1 MSLSKPILFCTSL
14 CMSLAATAQVTMTI
28 DAQKRAAA
36 ISEHQ
41 YGLFFEE
48 INHAGDGGLY
58 AELIRNRSFED
69 NNTTPECWS
78 AIQQNGQNVILS
90 LNTSQVMNKA
100 QQTCLQLSVSG
111 ASATQKAGVCNTG
124 FWGMHFET
132 DSTYTLRVW
141 VKASTNFNG
150 KIYGQLQQNDGAAV
164 SEEVKLEGSLKS
176 NSWTLLTARIK
187 ANASCEK
194 GRFALLTSCDGS
206 MLIDVV
212 SLMPYTWKGRKN
224 GLRPDLA
231 QLLDDTKPTFLR
243 FPGGCYV
250 EGQGAL
256 ENSFQWKN
264 TLGPIE
270 ERPGHWNHNWHYRS
284 SDGLGYDEYLQ
295 MCEVLNAAPMFVVN
309 VGLGHG
315 FTVPFEQVD
324 TLVQNT
330 LDAIE
335 YANGDESTEWGRRRI
350 ANGHEKPYGLKFI
363 EVGNE
368 NGQPEAREEY
378 SRRYAKF
385 YEAIHAKYP
394 EIVII
399 GNVEAWGTD
408 NPEWVLDS
416 PVDLVDEHYYRS
428 YQWMRNNYHKYDR
441 YNRSIGVYNGE
452 YAANSGSYGR
462 YGNLNSALGEAI
474 YMLGMEKNSDV

>member
-1 MSLSKPILFCTSL
+1 MKTFCFLSAFFLFSIQLIFYINSISVSFMNLSKPILFCTSL
-14 CMSLAATAQVTMTI
+14 CMSLAATAQVSMTI

-69 NNTTPECWS
+69 HNTTPEYWS
-78 AIQQNGQNVILS
+78 AIQQNGQNVKLT
-90 LNTSQVMNKA
+90 LNTKQVMNKA
-100 QQTCLQLSVSG
+100 QQTCLQLTVSG
-111 ASATQKAGVCNTG
+111 ASATRKAGVCNTG

-141 VKASTNFNG
+141 VKASTDFNG
-150 KIYGQLQQNDGAAV
+150 KIYGQLQQNDGTAV
-164 SEEVKLEGSLKS
+164 SEEVQLEGSLKS

-194 GRFALLTSCDGS
+194 GRFALLTSNNGS
-206 MLIDVV
+206 MLVDVV

-256 ENSFQWKN
+256 ENSFQWKS

-295 MCEVLNAAPMFVVN
+295 MCEDLNAAPMFVVN

-335 YANGDESTEWGRRRI
+335 YANGDETTEWGRRRI

-408 NPEWVLDS
+408 NPAWVLDS
-416 PVDLVDEHYYRS
+416 PVDLVDEHYY
-428 YQWMRNNYHKYDR
+428 QLLPVD
-441 YNRSIGVYNGE
+441 
-452 YAANSGSYGR
+452 
-462 YGNLNSALGEAI
+462 
-474 YMLGMEKNSDV
+474 EKQLSQVRPLQP